1 MNRKQLESYKPN
13 ERLIEKNRKK
23 IDDEKLREL
32 PAVRGKVKGSSPE
45 FPYIEQGFSVEMDE
59 PVEADRQYRRIQQW
73 RQEIAR
79 AERENAEIERFISGI
94 TDAKDREIFQCKYI
108 DGMKAKEVGEV
119 VGYTKGRISQ
129 ILKKYL
135 KD

>member
-1 MNRKQLESYKPN
+1 MNRKRLESYKPN
-13 ERLIEKNRKK
+13 ERLIERNRKK
-23 IDDEKLREL
+23 IDDEKLRDI
-32 PAVRGKVKGSSPE
+32 PVVKGKVRGSSPE

-79 AERENAEIERFISGI
+79 AEQENAEIERFISGI
-94 TDAKDREIFQCKYI
+94 PDAKDREIFQCRYI
-108 DGMKAKEVGEV
+108 DGMKAKEVGAV
-119 VGYTKGRISQ
+119 VGYTHGRIFQ
-129 ILKKYL
+129 IIKKYL